1 MFIGYSFNPMDV
13 EQPRIAE
20 IVKQITAMLPDLVI
34 QIPRIVVAPKGD
46 VIGGY
51 KDFDLDVSS
60 VTQQPVSDDVLVQ
73 TLRTNEQIRLKME
86 VHGDVENSLE
96 AYVVRHLI
104 DKNDIDYDR
113 HAELLNKLAS
123 QLVAKLRSYLPD
135 DKAVENVIKYS
146 QLNYAELIYQQM
158 QNNYFEGEAEMVA
171 RVSPGFNELR
181 AAPVTVA
188 ASENIR
194 DFRAPV
200 DEKLDI
206 RSMHFGGFKKCL
218 YSTQKFDSDSERKL
232 SVILEQD
239 DSVLKWFKPVND
251 RDIRIHLKDGST
263 YRPDFVVE
271 TKTAKFLCEP
281 KMRKELEDDEV
292 KAKAKAAVT
301 WCNYAT
307 IHENG
312 SGGKPWSYM
321 LIPHDAVAV
330 NMNIAGLAATFTVK

>member
-218 YSTQKFDSDSERKL
+218 YSTQKFDSESERKL
-232 SVILEQD
+232 SVIL
-239 DSVLKWFKPVND
+239 
-251 RDIRIHLKDGST
+251 
-263 YRPDFVVE
+263 
-271 TKTAKFLCEP
+271 
-281 KMRKELEDDEV
+281 
-292 KAKAKAAVT
+292 
-301 WCNYAT
+301 
-307 IHENG
+307 
-312 SGGKPWSYM
+312 
-321 LIPHDAVAV
+321 
-330 NMNIAGLAATFTVK
+330 